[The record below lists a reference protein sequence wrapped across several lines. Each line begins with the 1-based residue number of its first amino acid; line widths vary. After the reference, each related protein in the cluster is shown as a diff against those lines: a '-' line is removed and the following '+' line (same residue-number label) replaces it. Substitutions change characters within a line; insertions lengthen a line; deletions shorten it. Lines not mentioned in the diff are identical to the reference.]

1 MPLLTTVPISTMK
14 PMREIMVSCWPV
26 TSRPIRPPVKASG
39 TVNSTMK
46 GDSRLWNCATM
57 TRYTK
62 GRARAIHWTISLTM
76 KSTLSVSPPMEKL
89 QPSGISLPAANSFRA
104 FCRTRDCTVVL

>member
-1 MPLLTTVPISTMK
+1 MK
-14 PMREIMVSCWPV
+14 PIREIMVSCWPV
-26 TSRPIRPPVKASG
+26 TSRPSRPPVKASG

-62 GRARAIHWTISLTM
+62 GRARAIHCTISFTM
-76 KSTLSVSPPMEKL
+76 
-89 QPSGISLPAANSFRA
+89 
-104 FCRTRDCTVVL
+104 

>member
-1 MPLLTTVPISTMK
+1 
-14 PMREIMVSCWPV
+14 MVSCWPV
-26 TSRPIRPPVKASG
+26 ISRPSRPPVKASG

-62 GRARAIHWTISLTM
+62 GRARAIHCTISFTM
-76 KSTLSVSPPMEKL
+76 
-89 QPSGISLPAANSFRA
+89 
-104 FCRTRDCTVVL
+104 